1 MIDDAIYLRKGKGR
15 GKSPEDTMK
24 KIAVYKHSF
33 SRQSLIVAKHC
44 LSVM

>member
-24 KIAVYKHSF
+24 KSQYISILF
-33 SRQSLIVAKHC
+33 RDNL
-44 LSVM
+44 